1 MPSLNL
7 RIGAKLA
14 ISAGLGVALV
24 VGMILNERYVASEQN
39 ENVTRLKTREA
50 VQEAVYEGEVQ
61 IRRVLVVSRDIRLAP
76 NTQDLDRQLE
86 RLRSF
91 TDNGLNVLN
100 EGARTATNGR
110 SRELLRAAADLFARY
125 ADAIKETAATQR
137 EILESRDAQGK
148 SGLEFGEKFNALM
161 GSPAVN
167 ANLDR
172 TDMDRA
178 LELVRSLARAETTFK
193 QARLSYWASLSRQR
207 SEIPEL
213 INAAIAEATQRLDE
227 ARGLTTDPALGA
239 SIEQLR
245 SYIPAFSQDLHK
257 TFAALARQAT
267 LQRERV
273 DPLRADLEQ
282 ALQTMKSNGVSRATE
297 LDRERAQEENWAT
310 ICSVGIGLL
319 VVGVLIASALFAVFG
334 IARPIRRI
342 GEVLLELARGNKAV
356 EIPYATRGD
365 EVGDN
370 ARAAQTFKDNLLRI
384 ERMEAEQKEIEA
396 RAAADRKADMLEL
409 ADRFQAA
416 IGDIVGAVS
425 SASTELEAAAS
436 TLTKTSENTQ
446 GLTGVVANASEA
458 AATNVQTVASAA
470 EEITASVNE
479 IARQVQESSTIA
491 GAAVTQAQRT
501 DARMVALSQVAGR
514 IDDVLKLITAIAE
527 QTNLLALN
535 ATIEAARAGEAG
547 KGFAVV
553 AQEVKALA
561 AQTAKATDQISSQ
574 IAEMQTATQESVSAI
589 KEIGATINRI
599 SEITA
604 TVAAAVEEQ
613 NAATQEISRNAQQAA
628 RATTDVA
635 SNIVQVDRGATEI
648 GSASSQVFAAAQSLA
663 SENNHLK
670 LEVAKFLD
678 TVRAA

>member
-24 VGMILNERYVASEQN
+24 VGMILNERYVASEQD

-91 TDNGLNVLN
+91 TENGLNVLN
-100 EGARTATNGR
+100 EGARTATNER
-110 SRELLRAAADLFARY
+110 SRDLLRNAADLFTRY

-137 EILESRDAQGK
+137 EILLSRDAQGK

-161 GSPAVN
+161 GSPALN

-172 TDMDRA
+172 SDMDRA

-207 SEIPEL
+207 SEIPDL

-227 ARGLTTDPALGA
+227 ARGLTTDPGLKA

-267 LQRERV
+267 LQREQV
-273 DPLRADLEQ
+273 DPIRADLEQ
-282 ALQTMKSNGVSRATE
+282 ALQTMKSNGASRAAE
-297 LDRERAQEENWAT
+297 LERERAQEENWAT
-310 ICSVGIGLL
+310 IRSVGIGLL

-370 ARAAQTFKDNLLRI
+370 ARAAKTFKDNLLRI

-396 RAAADRKADMLEL
+396 RAAADRKAGMLEL

-446 GLTGVVANASEA
+446 GLTGVVANASEG

-561 AQTAKATDQISSQ
+561 AQTAKATEQISSQ
-574 IAEMQTATQESVSAI
+574 IAEMQTATRESVSAI

-613 NAATQEISRNAQQAA
+613 SAATQEISRNAQQAA

-648 GSASSQVFAAAQSLA
+648 GSASAQVLAAAQSLA

>member
-1 MPSLNL
+1 MPSLNF

-14 ISAGLGVALV
+14 ISAGLGIALV
-24 VGMILNERYVASEQN
+24 IGMILNERYVASEQD
-39 ENVTRLKTREA
+39 ENVARMKTREA
-50 VQEAVYEGEVQ
+50 VQSAAYEGEVQ

-76 NTQDLDRQLE
+76 TTEDLDQQIA

-91 TDNGLNVLN
+91 TEEGLKVIND
-100 EGARTATNGR
+100 GSRIATNAR
-110 SRELLRAAADLFARY
+110 SRDLLHDAADLFARY
-125 ADAIKETAATQR
+125 ADAIKETADMHR
-137 EILESRDAQGK
+137 ELLESRDAQAKG
-148 SGLEFGEKFNALM
+148 GLEFGEKFNTLM
-161 GSPAVN
+161 TSPALN

-172 TDMDRA
+172 SDVDRA
-178 LELVRSLARAETTFK
+178 LDLVRSLARAETMFK
-193 QARLSYWASLSRQR
+193 QARLSYWASLGRQR
-207 SEIPEL
+207 SEAPGL
-213 INAAIAEATQRLDE
+213 INAALTEATQRLDQ
-227 ARGLTTDPALGA
+227 ARGLTTDSALKA
-239 SIEQLR
+239 SIEQLQT
-245 SYIPAFSQDLHK
+245 YIPAFQQEIHR
-257 TFAALARQAT
+257 TFAALGRQAT
-267 LQRERV
+267 LQREQV
-273 DPLRADLEQ
+273 DPLRADLEK
-282 ALQTMKSNGVSRATE
+282 ALQTMKDNGVSRAAE
-297 LDRERAQEENWAT
+297 LDRERADQEKWAT
-310 ICSVGIGLL
+310 CRSIGIGLL
-319 VVGVLIASALFAVFG
+319 VVGVLIVSALFAVFG

-356 EIPYATRGD
+356 EIPYATRAD

-370 ARAAQTFKDNLLRI
+370 ARAAKTFKDNLLRI

-396 RAAADRKADMLEL
+396 RAAADRKAEMHQL

-425 SASTELEAAAS
+425 SASTELEAAAA

-446 GLTGVVANASEA
+446 GLTGIVANASEG

-479 IARQVQESSTIA
+479 IARQVQESSKIA

-501 DARMVALSQVAGR
+501 DARMVALSQVAAR

-561 AQTAKATDQISSQ
+561 AQTAKATEQISAQ
-574 IAEMQTATQESVSAI
+574 IAEMQTATQESVAAI

-599 SEITA
+599 SDITE

-613 NAATQEISRNAQQAA
+613 SAANREIARNAQQAA
-628 RATTDVA
+628 QATTDVA
-635 SNIVQVDRGATEI
+635 ANISQVDRGATEI
-648 GSASSQVFAAAQSLA
+648 GSASAQVLAAAQSLA
-663 SENNHLK
+663 NENNHLK
-670 LEVAKFLD
+670 LEVGKFLD
-678 TVRAA
+678 SVRAA